1 MTIEDLALL
10 FTRGIGS
17 RGAAHLVDYFG
28 SAERLFAA
36 SRAELVEGAGLRSEL
51 AERIIAEEGM
61 AQAERE
67 VAYCRRHNICT
78 LAATDDC
85 YPELLRDTADRPH
98 VLFVRGRVE
107 ALSCESLSV
116 VGTRNMSPSGQH
128 TTTVII
134 EELAQMVDNLSIV
147 SGLAYGIDGAAH
159 RAALASGATTVAVVA
174 NALPD
179 VTPAAHRALAEDIL
193 RSGGAIVSEMHST
206 SPQNG
211 QQFIARN
218 RIIAGLSRGTLVVE
232 SPAQGGALATADI
245 ADSYHRAVM
254 ALPGRITDATSFG
267 TNNLIRMGKARL
279 VLTASDIV
287 EDMGWQRRR
296 EPVEVEFHG
305 PDLEVLSDAERRAY
319 DAFASERVV
328 EWSRLLELTGMS
340 MGELSMAVME
350 LEMRGYIR
358 CLPGKKYEVI

>member
-28 SAERLFAA
+28 SAEQLFAA
-36 SRAELVEGAGLRSEL
+36 SRSELVEGAGLRREL
-51 AERIIAEEGM
+51 AERILAEEGM

-67 VAYCRRHNICT
+67 VAYCRKHNICT
-78 LAATDDC
+78 LAATDES
-85 YPELLRDTADRPH
+85 YPELLRDTPDRPH

-107 ALSCESLSV
+107 ALACEALSV

-128 TTTVII
+128 TTAVIV
-134 EELAQMVDNLSIV
+134 EDLAHMVDNLSVV

-159 RAALASGATTVAVVA
+159 RAALANGVTTVAVVA

-193 RSGGAIVSEMHST
+193 AHGGAIVSEMHSA

-218 RIIAGLSRGTLVVE
+218 RIIAGMSRGTLVVE
-232 SPAQGGALATADI
+232 SPAHGGALATADI
-245 ADSYHRAVM
+245 ADSYHRIVM
-254 ALPGRITDATSFG
+254 AMPGRITDAASFG
-267 TNNLIRMGKARL
+267 TNNLIRTGKARL
-279 VLTASDIV
+279 VLTASDII
-287 EDMGWQRRR
+287 EDMGWQRR
-296 EPVEVEFHG
+296 EMAVEVEA
-305 PDLEVLSDAERRAY
+305 LSVDVESLSAAERRVY
-319 DAFASERVV
+319 EAFAQARMVD
-328 EWSRLLELTGMS
+328 WAQLLELTGMS

>member
-51 AERIIAEEGM
+51 AERILAEEGM

-85 YPELLRDTADRPH
+85 DPELLRDTADRPH
-98 VLFVRGRVE
+98 VLFVRGNVE

-147 SGLAYGIDGAAH
+147 SGLAYGIRH
-159 RAALASGATTVAVVA
+159 
-174 NALPD
+174 
-179 VTPAAHRALAEDIL
+179 
-193 RSGGAIVSEMHST
+193 
-206 SPQNG
+206 
-211 QQFIARN
+211 
-218 RIIAGLSRGTLVVE
+218 
-232 SPAQGGALATADI
+232 
-245 ADSYHRAVM
+245 
-254 ALPGRITDATSFG
+254 
-267 TNNLIRMGKARL
+267 
-279 VLTASDIV
+279 
-287 EDMGWQRRR
+287 
-296 EPVEVEFHG
+296 
-305 PDLEVLSDAERRAY
+305 
-319 DAFASERVV
+319 
-328 EWSRLLELTGMS
+328 
-340 MGELSMAVME
+340 
-350 LEMRGYIR
+350 
-358 CLPGKKYEVI
+358 